1 MIGGEIIKK
10 NYYLMSDGI
19 LKRKENTLYFHNKD
33 GKKPIPISKIYSI
46 YAYGSLSF
54 SSQAVHLLAKKGVP
68 IHFFNYYG
76 FYDGSFYPRETLLS
90 GDLLIKQAENYLDHD
105 RRMVIAG
112 KLVEGAA
119 RNMEKVLS
127 YYKIDNGIDKILNGL
142 NSCNEITELMNVE
155 GRIRSHYYDKMDLI
169 LPEGFKMEGRSRR
182 PPENMVNAL
191 ISFGNS
197 MIYSTI
203 LTEIYNTQLNPTISY
218 LHEPSERRYSLALD
232 LSEIFKPILVD
243 RLIFYLVN
251 KKMLREKDFEQDL
264 NYCLLNDKGRKTF
277 IKEYDERLKKTIKH
291 RELGR
296 KVSYRRLIRLE
307 SYKLIKHLLGTKD
320 YKPFV
325 MWW

>member
-1 MIGGEIIKK
+1 MKK

-33 GKKPIPISKIYSI
+33 GKKPIPINKIYSI
-46 YAYGSLSF
+46 YSYGSLTF
-54 SSQAVHLLAKKGVP
+54 SSQAVHLLAKEGVP

-90 GDLLIKQAENYLDHD
+90 GDLLIKQAENYLDHEK
-105 RRMVIAG
+105 RIVIAG
-112 KLVEGAA
+112 KFVEGAA
-119 RNMEKVLS
+119 HNMQKVLS
-127 YYKIDNGIDKILNGL
+127 YYKIENDIGEILNNL
-142 NSCNEITELMNVE
+142 RSCREITEFMNVE
-155 GRIRSHYYDKMDLI
+155 GRIRSHYYEKMDLI
-169 LPEGFKMEGRSRR
+169 LPEGYKMEGRSRR
-182 PPENMVNAL
+182 PPENMINAL
-191 ISFGNS
+191 MSFGNS
-197 MIYSTI
+197 LIYSTV

-243 RLIFYLVN
+243 RLIFYLIN
-251 KKMLREKDFEQDL
+251 KKMLQEKDFERDL
-264 NYCLLNDKGRKTF
+264 NYCLLNEQGRKKF

-291 RELGR
+291 RKLNR

-307 SYKLIKHLLGTKD
+307 AYKLIKHLIGTEE